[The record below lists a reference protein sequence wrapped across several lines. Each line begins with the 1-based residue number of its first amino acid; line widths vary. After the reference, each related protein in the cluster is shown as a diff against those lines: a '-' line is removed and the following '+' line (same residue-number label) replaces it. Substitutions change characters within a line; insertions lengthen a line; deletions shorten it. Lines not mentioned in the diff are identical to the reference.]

1 MMEQEVV
8 AKNANDPAAIA
19 FDTLRCEV
27 ITLRLAIQQLAAAP
41 HEIIIPD
48 YTDTLAE
55 MAGDIADAAKALTAL
70 RSSPALEL
78 SPQALAQ
85 QVAAAG
91 AAARTVEQTALHTA
105 SSALIYSATELRGW
119 VDTARLASVQN
130 MRLMQT
136 AGAAFLG
143 GVLLW
148 AMLPG
153 VIVRAVPEGWHWPE
167 RMAAWTMRM
176 DMWQAGQQLMIVANP
191 DAWKA
196 LVDAEKAVRSNREA
210 IDGCSKSARVRQSP
224 VRCTIII
231 QPKGERI
238 APAI

>member
-1 MMEQEVV
+1 MEHEVV
-8 AKNANDPAAIA
+8 AKNANDPAAMA

-41 HEIIIPD
+41 HEIVIPN

-55 MAGDIADAAKALTAL
+55 MAGDIADVAKALTAL

-78 SPQALAQ
+78 SPEALAR

-91 AAARTVEQTALHTA
+91 AEARTIEQTALHTA
-105 SSALIYSATELRGW
+105 SSALNHAAAELRGW

-136 AGAAFLG
+136 AGAGCLG
-143 GVLLW
+143 GILLW

-153 VIVRAVPEGWHWPE
+153 VLARTVPENWRWPE
-167 RMAAWTMRM
+167 RMAARTMRM
-176 DMWQAGQQLMIVANP
+176 DMWGAGQRMMQVADP
-191 DAWKA
+191 QRWTSF
-196 LVDAEKAVRSNREA
+196 LVVARSIEDNRETILGCERAASKRGKAASCA
-210 IDGCSKSARVRQSP
+210 IWVNPLKP
-224 VRCTIII
+224 
-231 QPKGERI
+231 
-238 APAI
+238 

>member
-1 MMEQEVV
+1 MEQEVV
-8 AKNANDPAAIA
+8 AKNANDPAAMA

-55 MAGDIADAAKALTAL
+55 MAGDIADAAKTLASL
-70 RSSPALEL
+70 RSSPALAL

-85 QVAAAG
+85 QIAAAG
-91 AAARTVEQTALHTA
+91 AEARTIEQDALRTA
-105 SSALIYSATELRGW
+105 SSALNHSAAELRGW
-119 VDTARLASVQN
+119 VDAARLASVQN

-136 AGAAFLG
+136 AGAACLG
-143 GVLLW
+143 GILLW

-153 VIVRAVPEGWHWPE
+153 VVARAVPENWHWPE
-167 RMAAWTMRM
+167 RIAARTMRM
-176 DMWQAGQQLMIVANP
+176 DMWQAGQQLMMVANP
-191 DAWKA
+191 DAWTA
-196 LVDAEKAVRSNREA
+196 VVDAEKTARSNREA
-210 IDGCSKSARVRQSP
+210 MAGCSKSASVRRSA

-231 QPKGERI
+231 QPKGERN

>member
-41 HEIIIPD
+41 HEIVIPD

-55 MAGDIADAAKALTAL
+55 MAVDIADTAKTLAAL

-78 SPQALAQ
+78 SPEVLAR

-91 AAARTVEQTALHTA
+91 AEARTIEQDALRTA
-105 SSALIYSATELRGW
+105 SSALNHSAAELRGW
-119 VDTARLASVQN
+119 VNTARLATVQN

-143 GVLLW
+143 GILLW

-153 VIVRAVPEGWHWPE
+153 VVARAVPEGWHWPA
-167 RMAAWTMRM
+167 RMAARTMRM
-176 DMWQAGQQLMIVANP
+176 DMWDAGQRMMQVA
-191 DAWKA
+191 DAQRWSSFLVIARSIEEHRETILDCERAATKRGKA
-196 LVDAEKAVRSNREA
+196 AS
-210 IDGCSKSARVRQSP
+210 
-224 VRCTIII
+224 CTIWVN
-231 QPKGERI
+231 PTK
-238 APAI
+238 P